1 MNTHKRYLIIVET
14 IPVGYVIGFTDNF
27 KKAKETIIE
36 MVDKQVVHLQDDGL
50 VLFENNTK
58 YTTYTIHKTARYI
71 HPDWKAYLTNGGF
84 LGYILDTRSFKNF
97 SLSKFL
103 LERSKVVYA
112 FDIEHYDTDKTVY
125 VKNLLEFIAN

>member
-1 MNTHKRYLIIVET
+1 MSTHKRYLIIVENLT
-14 IPVGYVIGFTDNF
+14 TGYVIGFTNNF
-27 KKAKETIIE
+27 KQAEKVADEL
-36 MVDKQVVHLQDDGL
+36 MRKQIFHLNHGGL
-50 VLFENNTK
+50 VLFENDND
-58 YTTYTIHKTARYI
+58 YLPFTIHKTARYM

-103 LERSKVVYA
+103 LERSGVVYA
-112 FDIEHYDTDKTVY
+112 FDIEHYDTDKTTY